1 MNVTDWPHAA
11 CARLQGDG
19 VVVRVLVAEVLGSAP
34 REPGAWMLVTP
45 DSIDGTIG
53 GGNLEWQAI
62 ETAREL
68 LNAPRGAPSVL
79 TRRLT
84 LARDAG
90 QCCGGVVQLWI
101 ERFTH
106 ADLPL
111 LRRAADAAI
120 DTAPVAIETHIR
132 CGDGTRS
139 LTSSLEASAS
149 RVTLTTADDGRMTL
163 LERIDSAHTPIWLYG
178 AGHVGQALVRAL
190 AGLPY
195 DITWLDSRAGLFPAG
210 EPRVVHVNDPL
221 AAVDRAPRSARH
233 VVMTHDH
240 GLDYDLCRAILTRN
254 AFGWLGLIGSAS
266 KAARF
271 RSRLRRD
278 GVPTEQIARLVC
290 PIGMTDIPSKLPAA
304 IAIGIAAQLLR
315 DDVRPA
321 AAGQADCDEDCARC
335 HSIPRTLP

>member
-1 MNVTDWPHAA
+1 MSIMDWPHAA
-11 CARLQGDG
+11 CARLQEDG

-34 REPGAWMLVTP
+34 REPGAWMLVTR
-45 DSIDGTIG
+45 DRVDGTIG

-62 ETAREL
+62 EVARGL
-68 LNAPRGAPSVL
+68 LSAPSGAPSIL
-79 TRRLT
+79 TKRLT

-90 QCCGGVVQLWI
+90 QCCGGVVHLWV

-111 LRRAADAAI
+111 LRGAGDAAI
-120 DTAPVAIETHIR
+120 QTVPVAIETHVHA
-132 CGDGTRS
+132 CVATRS
-139 LTSSLEASAS
+139 LTCNPDPTAA
-149 RVTLTTADDGRMTL
+149 RVSLTTADDGGMTL
-163 LERIDSAHTPIWLYG
+163 LERVDSAYTPIWLYG

-190 AGLPY
+190 GGLPF
-195 DITWLDSRAGLFPAG
+195 DITWLDSRSELFPAPA
-210 EPRVVHVNDPL
+210 PRVVHVHDPL

-240 GLDYDLCRAILTRN
+240 GLDYELCRAILTRN
-254 AFGWLGLIGSAS
+254 AFAWLGLIGSES

-278 GVPTEQIARLVC
+278 GVPAEQIARLVC

-304 IAIGIAAQLLR
+304 IAIGVAAQLLR
-315 DDVRPA
+315 DEARQSA
-321 AAGQADCDEDCARC
+321 IRYADCDEDCGRC
-335 HSIPRTLP
+335 RSISRTVP

>member
-1 MNVTDWPHAA
+1 MNGMDWPHAA
-11 CARLQGDG
+11 CARLQEHGL
-19 VVVRVLVAEVLGSAP
+19 VVRVLVAEVLGSAP
-34 REPGAWMLVTP
+34 REPGAWMLVTH
-45 DSIDGTIG
+45 DRVEGTIG

-62 ETAREL
+62 EAARDL
-68 LNAPRGAPSVL
+68 LNAPNEAPSVL

-120 DTAPVAIETHIR
+120 ESVPTAIETQ
-132 CGDGTRS
+132 GDGTRA
-139 LTSSLEASAS
+139 LTSGIEASTS
-149 RVTLTTADDGRMTL
+149 KVTLATADDGRMTL
-163 LERIDSAHTPIWLYG
+163 LERVDSVYTPIWLYG

-190 AGLPY
+190 AGLPF
-195 DITWLDSRAGLFPAG
+195 DITWLDARVELFPTAQ
-210 EPRVVHVNDPL
+210 PRVVPVHDPL
-221 AAVDRAPRSARH
+221 PAVDRAPRSARH

-240 GLDYDLCRAILTRN
+240 GLDYELCRTILTRN
-254 AFGWLGLIGSAS
+254 AFGWLGLIGSES

-278 GVPTEQIARLVC
+278 GVPAAQIARLIC

-315 DDVRPA
+315 EEVRPVA
-321 AAGQADCDEDCARC
+321 ATGHADCDEDCARC
-335 HSIPRTLP
+335 RSPVRTVP